1 MYVYAFLE
9 DFVLLYPVYA
19 VLFADAGLS
28 PAAISSLFVIWS
40 VTTFSFELPSG
51 LWADVFSRR
60 LLLVVAPLLA
70 GVGFGLWVAFPSYP
84 AFAAGF
90 VLWGVGSALR
100 SGTMQALVYEEL
112 GRAGAAGAYARL
124 IGRSEAVS
132 LLAVV
137 AASAVAAPV
146 LAGGGYRAAGVA
158 SVAVCVL
165 CAVAGWFLPESRG
178 AGRGGDADGGGA
190 SLASVA
196 GEGWAQLRGEPAVR
210 WALVLVM
217 VVEGVTALDEYVPL
231 LVRSTGVAAASV
243 PLLVMVVT
251 VGDAVGGWLAGRGVR
266 WLAPVLAVGAV
277 CLAAG
282 SLGGRPG
289 GLVLVAVAF
298 GVFRWAMAAADA
310 RLQERIG
317 DGARATVTSVA
328 GLGSETVAVLMFAS
342 WALGSRWGDAG
353 VLMGLASVPYVV
365 VAVVLGLAG
374 RRGGVHREM

>member
-1 MYVYAFLE
+1 M
-9 DFVLLYPVYA
+9 YA
-19 VLFADAGLS
+19 VLFADTGLS

-40 VTTFSFELPSG
+40 VTTFSLELPSG

-70 GVGFGLWVAFPSYP
+70 GAGFGLWVAFPSYP

-90 VLWGVGSALR
+90 VLWGAGSALR
-100 SGTMQALVYEEL
+100 SGSKQALVYEEL
-112 GRAGAAGAYARL
+112 ERAGAAGAYARL
-124 IGRSEAVS
+124 MGRSEAVS

-137 AASAVAAPV
+137 AASASAAPV

-165 CAVAGWFLPESRG
+165 CACAGWFLPESRG
-178 AGRGGDADGGGA
+178 AGRAGGGVA
-190 SLASVA
+190 PASVV
-196 GEGWAQLRGEPAVR
+196 GEAWAQVRGEPAVR
-210 WALVLVM
+210 WALVLVV

-243 PLLVMVVT
+243 PLLVLVVT
-251 VGDAVGGWLAGRGVR
+251 VGDAVGGWLSGRGVR
-266 WLAPVLAVGAV
+266 WLAPVLAAGAV

-282 SLGGRPG
+282 SLSGRPG

-317 DGARATVTSVA
+317 DGARATVTSVSGFGA
-328 GLGSETVAVLMFAS
+328 EVVAVLVFAG
-342 WALGSRWGDAG
+342 WALGSRWGGAG
-353 VLMGLASVPYVV
+353 VLMGLASAPYVV
-365 VAVVLGLAG
+365 VAVVLGVAA